1 MCRWWTVPKEQSML
15 PQGSR
20 RFFLLVLAT
29 LITGLA
35 GLFDAPASA
44 ATMSVPSQLLLDV
57 RETAGVARSGEVVRS
72 GVPLPRR
79 RNVLATGGLS
89 VVDASG
95 TPVPAEFEVTA
106 RWNAAKSD
114 VTAPIQW
121 LLVTFP
127 ATVGAN
133 QKASYRLV
141 TDGSVANPA
150 PATAISLTRSGNAV
164 TVNTGAATFRLG
176 ANAGALFDEV
186 DLADGTKVIGGGA
199 LSVQTGGAAY
209 GHSTTRSVTI

>member
-72 GVPLPRR
+72 GVPLPRS
-79 RNVLATGGLS
+79 LSGLGTGGL
-89 VVDASG
+89 A
-95 TPVPAEFEVTA
+95 
-106 RWNAAKSD
+106 
-114 VTAPIQW
+114 
-121 LLVTFP
+121 
-127 ATVGAN
+127 VGA
-133 QKASYRLV
+133 
-141 TDGSVANPA
+141 A
-150 PATAISLTRSGNAV
+150 PPPPRPRAI
-164 TVNTGAATFRLG
+164 LG
-176 ANAGALFDEV
+176 HG
-186 DLADGTKVIGGGA
+186 
-199 LSVQTGGAAY
+199 
-209 GHSTTRSVTI
+209 